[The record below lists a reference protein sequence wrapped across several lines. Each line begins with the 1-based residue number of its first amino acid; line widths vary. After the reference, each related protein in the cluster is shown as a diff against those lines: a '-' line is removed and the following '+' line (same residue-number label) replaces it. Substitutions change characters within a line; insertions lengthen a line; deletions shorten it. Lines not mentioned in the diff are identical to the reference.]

1 MIKNLKN
8 FLCFFIFFV
17 TFTNLNAQSSEII
30 KNIKVNGNNRISSE
44 TIILFSGAEINQKIN
59 ENNLNIFLKNLYDT
73 NYFKD
78 VKVNFINEELEIIV
92 QENPVIGNIIF
103 EGIKAK
109 KIKNEIKDNI
119 SAKERSSYNELT
131 LINDKER
138 IYETLRIL
146 GYYFP
151 TVEVLIE
158 DKSNN
163 IFDII
168 FKIDVGNKTKI
179 RSINFTGNKFFK
191 ENKLKSII
199 VSEEY
204 KPWKFISGRKFLKK
218 ENVEFDKR
226 LLKNFYLNKGFYNVE
241 INSSFAKLNRDD
253 DFDLVFNIRENERFY
268 FDNLSLNLPTDYNLD
283 NYSDILKLFTN
294 LKGKAYSISNI
305 EKIINEIDKISVNEQ
320 FETIKSTVVES
331 INENKISLEFN
342 VEETE
347 KVVVQ
352 KINLLGNNVTKESV
366 IRNQLEL
373 DEGDPFNKI
382 LLTKSVNN
390 LRSLNIFKTVSAN
403 VEDIDD
409 SLKEINL
416 YVEEKPTGEIS
427 AGAGIGTSGGSIGFG
442 IKENNYLGSGVKLNA
457 NMSITEDSIKGLFSV
472 NNPNYK
478 NSDRSLYT
486 SIQATE
492 ENKLSD
498 FGYKTSKTGFSIGS
512 GFEYYKN
519 FDFNL
524 GLNAFYET
532 IEADST
538 ASTRQKNQAGNY
550 FDTFLNMKFI
560 YDQRDQKFQTTD
572 GFISNYS
579 VDLPLLSDSNT
590 LSNKYTLNNYF
601 QFLEKNVLK
610 SSIYIQTTNSISG
623 NNIKLSERNYI
634 PSSKLRGFEFGKI
647 GPKDG
652 NDFIGGNYAVA
663 INLASTIPQILENVQ
678 STDVSVF
685 MDIANLWGVDYNS
698 SLETDKIRSSIGVSF
713 DYFSP
718 IGPVNFTFAQPIT
731 KDSTDITETF
741 RFNLGTTF

>member
-17 TFTNLNAQSSEII
+17 IFTNLNAQSSEII

-92 QENPVIGNIIF
+92 QENPVIYIIF

-109 KIKNEIKDNI
+109 KIKNEIKNNI
-119 SAKERSSYNELT
+119 SAKESSYNELT
-131 LINDKER
+131 LINDKEKDMG
-138 IYETLRIL
+138 IL

-352 KINLLGNNVTKESV
+352 KINLLGNNVTKES
-366 IRNQLEL
+366 N
-373 DEGDPFNKI
+373 
-382 LLTKSVNN
+382 TKSI
-390 LRSLNIFKTVSAN
+390 R
-403 VEDIDD
+403 
-409 SLKEINL
+409 
-416 YVEEKPTGEIS
+416 
-427 AGAGIGTSGGSIGFG
+427 
-442 IKENNYLGSGVKLNA
+442 
-457 NMSITEDSIKGLFSV
+457 
-472 NNPNYK
+472 
-478 NSDRSLYT
+478 
-486 SIQATE
+486 
-492 ENKLSD
+492 
-498 FGYKTSKTGFSIGS
+498 
-512 GFEYYKN
+512 
-519 FDFNL
+519 
-524 GLNAFYET
+524 
-532 IEADST
+532 
-538 ASTRQKNQAGNY
+538 TR
-550 FDTFLNMKFI
+550 
-560 YDQRDQKFQTTD
+560 
-572 GFISNYS
+572 
-579 VDLPLLSDSNT
+579 
-590 LSNKYTLNNYF
+590 
-601 QFLEKNVLK
+601 
-610 SSIYIQTTNSISG
+610 
-623 NNIKLSERNYI
+623 
-634 PSSKLRGFEFGKI
+634 
-647 GPKDG
+647 
-652 NDFIGGNYAVA
+652 
-663 INLASTIPQILENVQ
+663 
-678 STDVSVF
+678 
-685 MDIANLWGVDYNS
+685 
-698 SLETDKIRSSIGVSF
+698 
-713 DYFSP
+713 
-718 IGPVNFTFAQPIT
+718 
-731 KDSTDITETF
+731 
-741 RFNLGTTF
+741 

>member
-1 MIKNLKN
+1 MREL
-8 FLCFFIFFV
+8 
-17 TFTNLNAQSSEII
+17 
-30 KNIKVNGNNRISSE
+30 R
-44 TIILFSGAEINQKIN
+44 QK
-59 ENNLNIFLKNLYDT
+59 L
-73 NYFKD
+73 
-78 VKVNFINEELEIIV
+78 
-92 QENPVIGNIIF
+92 
-103 EGIKAK
+103 
-109 KIKNEIKDNI
+109 KNEIKDNI
-119 SAKERSSYNELT
+119 SAKERASYNELT

-498 FGYKTSKTGFSIGS
+498 F
-512 GFEYYKN
+512 
-519 FDFNL
+519 D
-524 GLNAFYET
+524 
-532 IEADST
+532 
-538 ASTRQKNQAGNY
+538 TRQAKQV
-550 FDTFLNMKFI
+550 
-560 YDQRDQKFQTTD
+560 FQ
-572 GFISNYS
+572 
-579 VDLPLLSDSNT
+579 
-590 LSNKYTLNNYF
+590 
-601 QFLEKNVLK
+601 
-610 SSIYIQTTNSISG
+610 
-623 NNIKLSERNYI
+623 
-634 PSSKLRGFEFGKI
+634 
-647 GPKDG
+647 
-652 NDFIGGNYAVA
+652 
-663 INLASTIPQILENVQ
+663 
-678 STDVSVF
+678 
-685 MDIANLWGVDYNS
+685 
-698 SLETDKIRSSIGVSF
+698 
-713 DYFSP
+713 
-718 IGPVNFTFAQPIT
+718 
-731 KDSTDITETF
+731 
-741 RFNLGTTF
+741 